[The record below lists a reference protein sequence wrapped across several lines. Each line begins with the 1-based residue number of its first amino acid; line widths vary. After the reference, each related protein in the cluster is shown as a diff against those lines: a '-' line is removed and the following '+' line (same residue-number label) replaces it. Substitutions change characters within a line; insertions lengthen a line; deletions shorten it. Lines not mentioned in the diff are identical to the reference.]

1 MRPSGVQRHTVPV
14 IELRPFSSSE
24 DVKLLNWFDTAA
36 DLHRFA
42 GDGIAWPLTRAQLDE
57 WRADPQ
63 ITAWSAWPVPSEGE
77 ASVGHAQLLSRE
89 LGTGHLARIA
99 VAPSRQGHGYGRAIV
114 AAVLAKAHALGLHF
128 VTLNVYRDNERAIR
142 LYRSLSFVELS
153 SPAERPDVMRM
164 GRTPHP
170 VLSQ

>member
-14 IELRPFSSSE
+14 IELRPFSSSD
-24 DVKLLNWFDTAA
+24 DVKLLSWFDTAA

-42 GDGIAWPLTRAQLDE
+42 GDAIAWPLTRAQLDE

-99 VAPSRQGHGYGRAIV
+99 VAPSRQGHDYGRAIV

-128 VTLNVYRDNERAIR
+128 VTLNVYRDNERANR
-142 LYRSLSFVELS
+142 LYRSLSFVELN
-153 SPAERPDVMRM
+153 SPADRPDVMRM